1 VADFRDLS
9 AGLILAQSG
18 IASADPPSEQR
29 RARSHRRQLNHPRFW
44 TKAYPSDPLQLL
56 DVLLD
61 EVKSVLSAFWK
72 AEDSSKKFQSMY
84 NFRPEESIP
93 RGETACGMVQVK
105 PSSLP

>member
-29 RARSHRRQLNHPRFW
+29 RARSHRR
-44 TKAYPSDPLQLL
+44 PLQLL